1 MARKRKGSLSEMLEL
16 NKIYNMD
23 CMEGLKQLDDN
34 SINCCVTSP
43 PYWGLRDYGVEG
55 QLGLESTPEEYVAK
69 MVEIFREVKRV
80 LRKDGT
86 LWLNLG
92 DSYCGTGNKGEYK
105 DPKYLDGRNGQKVA
119 LNNKIKGLKSKD
131 LVGIPW
137 MVAFALRADG
147 WYLRQD
153 IIWHKPNAM
162 PESVKD
168 RCTKAH
174 EYIFLL
180 SKSRKYYYD
189 NEAIKETAK
198 NANKTISL
206 GEKSFSKRQAKGV
219 GVEPSGNGKSDN
231 YTVKEY
237 RNKRS
242 VWTVTTKPFKGAHF
256 AVFPEDLIEPCI
268 LAGCPAGGVVLDPFM
283 GSGTTCMVAAMY
295 QRNFIGFELNPEYCK
310 MAEKRIEPYLMQQT
324 IFELLKGGQ
333 P

>member
-1 MARKRKGSLSEMLEL
+1 LPVGEGRVEMLEL

-23 CMEGLKQLDDN
+23 CLEGLKQLDDN

-55 QLGLESTPEEYVAK
+55 QIGLEKTPEEYVSK

-92 DSYCGTGNKGEYK
+92 DSYANANPGSGGQCKLSGA
-105 DPKYLDGRNGQKVA
+105 GRNMTEA
-119 LNNKIKGLKSKD
+119 RYTNIKRDVSSLKPKD

-168 RCTKAH
+168 RPTRAH

-180 SKSRKYYYD
+180 SKSPRYYYD
-189 NEAIKETAK
+189 ADAIREPHTLNDRVKGRKPNFAPRKWLPEGGK
-198 NANKTISL
+198 ISNNNRS
-206 GEKSFSKRQAKGV
+206 GGDGV
-219 GVEPSGNGKSDN
+219 GFNPKG
-231 YTVKEY
+231 

-242 VWTVTTKPFKGAHF
+242 VWTIPTRPFKGAHF
-256 AVFPEDLIEPCI
+256 AVFPPDLIEPCI

-283 GSGTTCMVAAMY
+283 GSGTTGVVAAMY

-310 MAEKRIEPYLMQQT
+310 MAERRIEPYLMQQT
-324 IFELLKGGQ
+324 IFELR
-333 P
+333 